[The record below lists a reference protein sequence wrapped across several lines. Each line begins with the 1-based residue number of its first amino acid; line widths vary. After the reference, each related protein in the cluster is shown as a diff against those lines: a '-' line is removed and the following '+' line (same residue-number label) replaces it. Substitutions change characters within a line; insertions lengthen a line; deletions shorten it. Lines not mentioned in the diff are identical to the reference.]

1 MLPHTLQGGGRMG
14 MPGHKSEAVVLDL
27 SAGGF
32 QAAPHQEDGK
42 LWATLSEAI
51 LDGLPVAFPPVRRR
65 MELNP

>member
-1 MLPHTLQGGGRMG
+1 
-14 MPGHKSEAVVLDL
+14 MPGHKSEAAVVDR

-32 QAAPHQEDGK
+32 RAAPHSGDGW